1 MSKLTKSKMVL
12 SHLKSGQTITSLDAI
27 NLYGATR
34 LSAIIFNLR
43 QRGLNIATLPTTIKD
58 RFGNTTTYAKYKLL
72 DLDLEPRELEEDLF
86 SSSSIDIET
95 RILTEPKPVESST
108 EDTEGKYS
116 KNFLQRL
123 WSKITSEE

>member
-1 MSKLTKSKMVL
+1 MVL

-58 RFGNTTTYAKYKLL
+58 RFGNSTTYAKYKLL
-72 DLDLEPRELEEDLF
+72 DLDIEPRELEEDLF
-86 SSSSIDIET
+86 SINSIDVET
-95 RILTEPKPVESST
+95 SNEPLISTLTEPKPVVSST

-123 WSKITSEE
+123 WSKITSEGQ

>member
-1 MSKLTKSKMVL
+1 MVL
-12 SHLKSGQTITSLDAI
+12 SHLKSGRTITSLDAI

-72 DLDLEPRELEEDLF
+72 DLDLEPRDLEEDLF
-86 SSSSIDIET
+86 TSAEKHEET
-95 RILTEPKPVESST
+95 KGTFN
-108 EDTEGKYS
+108 
-116 KNFLQRL
+116 KNFLQKI
-123 WSKITSEE
+123 WSKITSEEQ

>member
-1 MSKLTKSKMVL
+1 MVL

-43 QRGLNIATLPTTIKD
+43 QRGLNIATLPTTIND

-86 SSSSIDIET
+86 SSSSIDVET
-95 RILTEPKPVESST
+95 RILTETKPVESST
-108 EDTEGKYS
+108 ENTEGKYS
-116 KNFLQRL
+116 KNFLQKL
-123 WSKITSEE
+123 WSKITSEEQ

>member
-1 MSKLTKSKMVL
+1 MVL

-86 SSSSIDIET
+86 SSSSIDVET
-95 RILTEPKPVESST
+95 RILTETKPVESST
-108 EDTEGKYS
+108 ENTEGKYS
-116 KNFLQRL
+116 KNFLQKL
-123 WSKITSEE
+123 WSKITSEEQ